1 MRTPRAR
8 IYTAALLLTAVGSLA
23 ACSSSDNDTSSVS
36 SATDSTT
43 QSAEKTNGNH
53 VDLSSFDLQAHRG
66 GRGENT
72 EESKQAFETA
82 IDEGARTLEGRR
94 AGGVARSENRRREML

>member
-23 ACSSSDNDTSSVS
+23 TCSSSDNDNGTS
-36 SATDSTT
+36 SATSASDSTT
-43 QSAEKTNGNH
+43 QSAEKTSGNH
-53 VDLSSFDLQAHRG
+53 VDLASFDLQAHRG

-72 EESKQAFETA
+72 EESKQGFETA
-82 IDEGARTLEGRR
+82 IDEGARTLEMDIVLTKD
-94 AGGVARSENRRREML
+94 GVPAV